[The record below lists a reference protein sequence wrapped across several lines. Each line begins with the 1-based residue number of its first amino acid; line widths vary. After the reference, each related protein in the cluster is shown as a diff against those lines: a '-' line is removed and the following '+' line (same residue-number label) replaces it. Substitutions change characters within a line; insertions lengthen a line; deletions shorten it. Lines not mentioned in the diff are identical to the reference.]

1 MLVAAGVCI
10 PAILSLIFTWE
21 KILEINWKRRR
32 EPERL
37 DQQIEGVNIT
47 VGEMK
52 GINNRVTLFLSV
64 IEIPLFGGAV
74 LVILIIG
81 EINFFSHQLMY
92 QTEPMASI
100 ELVQDEPPQEGSN
113 AGRRRVRNW
122 FERAGNKMSDAAH
135 RGLDTSDYSDR
146 RARKYPMIPGEELRN
161 QDLHRTSTQYTH
173 IRDMQAAASYAS
185 SIKSA
190 RDAENSSTPPTSPQ
204 PGANPD
210 AITSAPRR
218 RSTLEVPPVAYHSP
232 KSPQREWG
240 GSG

>member
-1 MLVAAGVCI
+1 MDKEDDVFG
-10 PAILSLIFTWE
+10 
-21 KILEINWKRRR
+21 KRRTQQQGSPHPGSNSER
-32 EPERL
+32 PSLSRGRHSSEQRSPYWTPDKTEPFPRLSGEPDELHTIPTITEPEPSP
-37 DQQIEGVNIT
+37 E
-47 VGEMK
+47 
-52 GINNRVTLFLSV
+52 
-64 IEIPLFGGAV
+64 
-74 LVILIIG
+74 LIG
-81 EINFFSHQLMY
+81 
-92 QTEPMASI
+92 TEHI

-173 IRDMQAAASYAS
+173 IRDMQAAASCAS

-190 RDAENSSTPPTSPQ
+190 RDAESSSTPPTSPQ

-210 AITSAPRR
+210 AVTSAPRR

>member
-74 LVILIIG
+74 MVILIIG

-100 ELVQDEPPQEGSN
+100 GMVLQ
-113 AGRRRVRNW
+113 
-122 FERAGNKMSDAAH
+122 MS
-135 RGLDTSDYSDR
+135 
-146 RARKYPMIPGEELRN
+146 
-161 QDLHRTSTQYTH
+161 
-173 IRDMQAAASYAS
+173 
-185 SIKSA
+185 
-190 RDAENSSTPPTSPQ
+190 
-204 PGANPD
+204 
-210 AITSAPRR
+210 
-218 RSTLEVPPVAYHSP
+218 
-232 KSPQREWG
+232 
-240 GSG
+240 